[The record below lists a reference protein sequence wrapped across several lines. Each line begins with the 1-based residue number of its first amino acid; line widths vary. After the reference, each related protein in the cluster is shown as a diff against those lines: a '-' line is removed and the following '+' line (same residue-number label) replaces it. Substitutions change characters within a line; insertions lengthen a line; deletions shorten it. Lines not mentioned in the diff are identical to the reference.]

1 MKATNTTENTTT
13 ETKSV
18 ITPSST
24 TCKIRFRKAL
34 QEINDALS
42 GKKIFTF

>member
-1 MKATNTTENTTT
+1 MKANTKTSE

-24 TCKIRFRKAL
+24 TCKIRLKKAL
-34 QEINDALS
+34 QEISDAVS